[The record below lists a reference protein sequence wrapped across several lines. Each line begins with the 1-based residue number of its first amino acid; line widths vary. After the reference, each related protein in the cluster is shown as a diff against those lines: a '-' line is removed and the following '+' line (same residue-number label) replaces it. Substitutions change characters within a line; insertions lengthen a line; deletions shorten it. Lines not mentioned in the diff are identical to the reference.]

1 MTLALPC
8 ALGALLL
15 LSVPRVFAD
24 TVTLAGGE
32 RKTGRILGVEQEEV
46 ILSAQPVPGLPFVE
60 LRLPK
65 SRLAAMEF
73 GENPQREE
81 FLQSAGHAQLAEVA
95 RLWERFAP
103 LLSVPGSPSARIGL
117 RYGLLLLGANPP
129 KAMPVPLAVFESI
142 AAAAPTPAEREAG
155 TQGVLRTLLAGGQ
168 WARAEAEAGAL
179 CKTASGTPLLAEAR
193 LTFGVVRAVKLRAFL
208 EENPRWQEDD
218 FVRAGR
224 YRLYESAL
232 DHLLG
237 AALLQGVPGELAAR
251 GLRTALEVCAL
262 AGDHVRARAVA
273 GDLVVFHLGTVE
285 AKYAVEWLQANPE
298 RAQPN
303 LK

>member
-1 MTLALPC
+1 MTSPLPC

-15 LSVPRVFAD
+15 LSAPLIFAD
-24 TVTLAGGE
+24 ALTLAGGE
-32 RKTGRILGVEQEEV
+32 RKTGHILGMEREEV
-46 ILSAQPVPGLPFVE
+46 ILSAQPVPGLPSVE

-81 FLQSAGHAQLAEVA
+81 FLQGAGHAQLAEVG

-117 RYGLLLLGANPP
+117 RYGLLLLGANP
-129 KAMPVPLAVFESI
+129 AGAAPVPLALFESI
-142 AAAAPTPAEREAG
+142 AAAAPTPAEREAA
-155 TQGVLRTLLAGGQ
+155 TQGVLRALLAVGQ
-168 WARAEAEAGAL
+168 WARAEAKAGSL

-193 LTFGVVRAVKLRAFL
+193 LTFGVVRAAKFREFL
-208 EENPRWQEDD
+208 EENPRWQQDD
-218 FVRAGR
+218 FVRAER

-251 GLRTALEVCAL
+251 GLGVALEVCAL

-273 GDLVVFHLGTVE
+273 GDLVVFHPGTGE

-298 RAQPN
+298 RTQPK